1 MKKLIAAAGIGAA
14 LTIGPL
20 AVAGTASAWPGRLR
34 YVGEM
39 TNRGGCY
46 NAAGNSAMVAR
57 GHEICQYLDWGY
69 SQYQVQDYAYRNTG
83 ASIGWADA
91 GQMVAIAMNNLC

>member
-14 LTIGPL
+14 LTIAPL
-20 AVAGTASAWPGRLR
+20 AVAGTASASNGS
-34 YVGEM
+34 YVSEM
-39 TNRGGCY
+39 TNAGFY
-46 NAAGNSAMVAR
+46 NTAGNSAMVAR

-69 SQYQVQDYAYRNTG
+69 SQYQVQDYAIRNTG